1 MELLNRKIKE
11 NEQKLRDHESK
22 VQGFKQM
29 AIGRQ
34 TQYGFKNTLEEK
46 QYPPPKAATQ
56 SNFFLGGGVPEKST
70 EQVKPAYY
78 NKREA

>member
-1 MELLNRKIKE
+1 
-11 NEQKLRDHESK
+11 
-22 VQGFKQM
+22 M

-78 NKREA
+78 NKREAQFAPVTQEGLRQTQDYNAQFVQRQK